1 MAAIIN
7 ALADYAKKESPVL
20 TGAPKAPTAEKGTGG
35 DIIATCAYVLAAL
48 EGIDLSDYAKTTDL
62 DEYAKKVSPALSG
75 TPTAPTAAKTV
86 NNTQIA
92 TTAFVHLLAGAAN
105 NGGIVDSL
113 LAQNGYVKFANGLI
127 LQWGYY
133 VESQNPTDYRYW
145 SIPFTSHYITM
156 ATKTYYEPKEEAVPW
171 LVGIDMQKFI
181 CGYGANFIG
190 SSYVSCVGIGCQ
202 LQWGINTG
210 GAVRTSTLPIPFTN
224 VFLAVAST
232 SSEWCCPGCSATN
245 TTVTT
250 RAYQSNRPDVAQPSD
265 VNWIIIG
272 CQPQWGFTNNTG
284 RPYITFPFKF
294 SNVFTAISCI
304 CHNGSPSEA
313 NTVYNVS
320 ISGMNIGASGGGSG
334 KYWCAFGVAQQQWGY
349 STGGSGA
356 WALKFNGVYTAVV
369 VGAPGFPAREFCG
382 FTFDY
387 TLTGWSFAA
396 GYNSPVSYIRPTTT
410 AISLGY

>member
-1 MAAIIN
+1 MQV
-7 ALADYAKKESPVL
+7 P
-20 TGAPKAPTAEKGTGG
+20 
-35 DIIATCAYVLAAL
+35 IATRRFVFIPMDLQ
-48 EGIDLSDYAKTTDL
+48 DLS
-62 DEYAKKVSPALSG
+62 VG
-75 TPTAPTAAKTV
+75 
-86 NNTQIA
+86 
-92 TTAFVHLLAGAAN
+92 LLQVPN
-105 NGGIVDSL
+105 
-113 LAQNGYVKFANGLI
+113 K
-127 LQWGYY
+127 QWGYQT
-133 VESQNPTDYRYW
+133 VHGTNPVTYDLP
-145 SIPFTSHYITM
+145 IPFEEAPFTVAISTGNSGNH
-156 ATKTYYEPKEEAVPW
+156 ASCGGFTKTTIVLRAGTTAGVW
-171 LVGIDMQKFI
+171 DTVGFFI
-181 CGYGANFIG
+181 
-190 SSYVSCVGIGCQ
+190 IGCQ

-250 RAYQSNRPDVAQPSD
+250 RAYQSNRPDVAQPND

-272 CQPQWGFTNNTG
+272 CQPQWGFTVFDPVDYKNVNFTLPLSVNGTFCAFSTGYDPKGSTFLWHSMSHFNNVNVGVTG
-284 RPYITFPFKF
+284 FVFDSRYTFTGLGYLAVCWQKQWGTNTIGSRTTRTEAYPLPY
-294 SNVFTAISCI
+294 
-304 CHNGSPSEA
+304 SEFCLPI
-313 NTVYNVS
+313 V
-320 ISGMNIGASGGGSG
+320 SG
-334 KYWCAFGVAQQQWGY
+334 KGYVGGLNYGFGVGVTNFGLTSVTIANNSEDSSYRWTGYTYIVVGAQPQWGY

-387 TLTGWSFAA
+387 TLTGWSFTA

>member
-1 MAAIIN
+1 MEQEISGLKVCRQLLLLQTLIQIRPQVVIFTGLLQRCKQWGTNTIGSRTTRTEAYPLPYSEFCLPIVSGKGYVGGLN
-7 ALADYAKKESPVL
+7 YGFGVGVTNFGL
-20 TGAPKAPTAEKGTGG
+20 TSVT
-35 DIIATCAYVLAAL
+35 I
-48 EGIDLSDYAKTTDL
+48 
-62 DEYAKKVSPALSG
+62 
-75 TPTAPTAAKTV
+75 
-86 NNTQIA
+86 
-92 TTAFVHLLAGAAN
+92 AN
-105 NGGIVDSL
+105 NSED
-113 LAQNGYVKFANGLI
+113 
-127 LQWGYY
+127 
-133 VESQNPTDYRYW
+133 
-145 SIPFTSHYITM
+145 
-156 ATKTYYEPKEEAVPW
+156 
-171 LVGIDMQKFI
+171 
-181 CGYGANFIG
+181 
-190 SSYVSCVGIGCQ
+190 SSYRWTGYTYIVVG
-202 LQWGINTG
+202 
-210 GAVRTSTLPIPFTN
+210 A
-224 VFLAVAST
+224 
-232 SSEWCCPGCSATN
+232 
-245 TTVTT
+245 
-250 RAYQSNRPDVAQPSD
+250 
-265 VNWIIIG
+265 
-272 CQPQWGFTNNTG
+272 QPQWGFTNNTG

-387 TLTGWSFAA
+387 TLTGWSFTA

>member
-1 MAAIIN
+1 MHQLQLIGIKTN
-7 ALADYAKKESPVL
+7 LESFV
-20 TGAPKAPTAEKGTGG
+20 
-35 DIIATCAYVLAAL
+35 
-48 EGIDLSDYAKTTDL
+48 TTTL
-62 DEYAKKVSPALSG
+62 MEHMLNRHQLHLFLWVS
-75 TPTAPTAAKTV
+75 K
-86 NNTQIA
+86 
-92 TTAFVHLLAGAAN
+92 
-105 NGGIVDSL
+105 
-113 LAQNGYVKFANGLI
+113 
-127 LQWGYY
+127 QWGFT
-133 VESQNPTDYRYW
+133 VFDPVDYKNVNFTLPLSVNGTFCAFSTGYDPKGSTFLWHSMSHFNNVNVGVTGFVFDSRYT
-145 SIPFTSHYITM
+145 FTGLGYL
-156 ATKTYYEPKEEAVPW
+156 AVCW
-171 LVGIDMQKFI
+171 QK
-181 CGYGANFIG
+181 
-190 SSYVSCVGIGCQ
+190 
-202 LQWGINTG
+202 QWGINTG

-250 RAYQSNRPDVAQPSD
+250 RAYQSNRPDVAQPND

-272 CQPQWGFTNNTG
+272 CQP
-284 RPYITFPFKF
+284 
-294 SNVFTAISCI
+294 
-304 CHNGSPSEA
+304 
-313 NTVYNVS
+313 
-320 ISGMNIGASGGGSG
+320 
-334 KYWCAFGVAQQQWGY
+334 QWGY